1 MGHHMKRSGLKS
13 ILLAC
18 GFLIAWTGASTAQ
31 TGGIFGALAAAPDGS
46 YGFSYNY
53 NDIDAAQ
60 DRALEEC
67 RKFGGNSCQVIR
79 VFQNTCVAVARH
91 LEGKDVVMNWVSGYN
106 AEERTR
112 RALNSCRNDGGTSCK
127 ITSEFCTGRA
137 S

>member
-1 MGHHMKRSGLKS
+1 MNRSGLTR
-13 ILLAC
+13 ILLAY
-18 GFLIAWTGASTAQ
+18 GFLLALVGASTAQ

-53 NDIDAAQ
+53 TDVDAAQ
-60 DRALEEC
+60 DRAMEEC
-67 RKFGGNSCQVIR
+67 RKYAPNSCQIVR
-79 VFQNTCVAVARH
+79 VFQNACVAVARH
-91 LEGKDVVMNWVSGYN
+91 LEGKDVILNWVSGYN

-112 RALNSCRNDGGTSCK
+112 RALNSCRKDGGTSCK